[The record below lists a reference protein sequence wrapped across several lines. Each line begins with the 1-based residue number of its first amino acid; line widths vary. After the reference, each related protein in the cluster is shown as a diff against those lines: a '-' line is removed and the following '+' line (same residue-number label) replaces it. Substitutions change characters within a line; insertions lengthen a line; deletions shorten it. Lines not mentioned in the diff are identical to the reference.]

1 MPTSY
6 NIHVT
11 SIKHNLNKFYQ
22 KLCATKAHL
31 WSHCLSL
38 AGLILLLLI
47 IVSAQEGFVM
57 FICIFMYILIFS
69 LYLYIPFIITFLIEI
84 IFFRN
89 CKIPDNF
96 LFRNPIFHFIWLVG
110 IICSLIPIYTIIIT
124 TIVPVIFNF
133 IDSMYY
139 KILSKIILG

>member
-1 MPTSY
+1 M
-6 NIHVT
+6 
-11 SIKHNLNKFYQ
+11 IKIKQKLNNLYQ
-22 KLCATKAHL
+22 KLCATKVHL
-31 WSHCLSL
+31 WSHCLAL

-47 IVSAQEGFVM
+47 IVSAKEGFVM

-69 LYLYIPFIITFLIEI
+69 LYLYIPFIITFLIET

-96 LFRNPIFHFIWLVG
+96 LLQNPIFHFIWLVG
-110 IICSLIPIYTIIIT
+110 IICSFIPIYTIIIT
-124 TIVPVIFNF
+124 NIVPIIFNF
-133 IDSMYY
+133 IHSMYF

>member
-1 MPTSY
+1 M
-6 NIHVT
+6 
-11 SIKHNLNKFYQ
+11 IKIKQKLNNLYQ
-22 KLCATKAHL
+22 KLCATKVHL
-31 WSHCLSL
+31 WSHCLAL

-47 IVSAQEGFVM
+47 IVSAKEGFVM

-69 LYLYIPFIITFLIEI
+69 LYLYIPFIITFLIET

-96 LFRNPIFHFIWLVG
+96 LLQNPIFHFIWLVG

-124 TIVPVIFNF
+124 NIVPIIFNF
-133 IDSMYY
+133 IHSMYF

>member
-1 MPTSY
+1 MA
-6 NIHVT
+6 

-22 KLCATKAHL
+22 KLCATKVHL
-31 WSHCLSL
+31 WSHCLAL

-47 IVSAQEGFVM
+47 IISIKDDFLILA
-57 FICIFMYILIFS
+57 CMYILIYS
-69 LYLYIPFIITFLIEI
+69 ILLYIPFIITFLIEI

>member
-1 MPTSY
+1 M
-6 NIHVT
+6 ID
-11 SIKHNLNKFYQ
+11 IKQKLNNFYK
-22 KLCATKAHL
+22 KLCATKVHL
-31 WSHCLSL
+31 WSHCLAL

-47 IVSAQEGFVM
+47 IVSAKEGFVM

-69 LYLYIPFIITFLIEI
+69 LYLYIPFIITFLIET

-96 LFRNPIFHFIWLVG
+96 LLQNPIFHFIWLVG
-110 IICSLIPIYTIIIT
+110 IICSFIPIYTIIIT
-124 TIVPVIFNF
+124 NIVPIIFNF
-133 IDSMYY
+133 IHSMYF